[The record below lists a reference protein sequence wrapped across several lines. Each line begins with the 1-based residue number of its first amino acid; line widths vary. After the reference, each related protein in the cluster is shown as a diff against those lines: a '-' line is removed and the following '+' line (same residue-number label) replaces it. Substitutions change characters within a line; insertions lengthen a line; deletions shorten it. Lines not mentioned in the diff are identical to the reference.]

1 MTAVANISDEMS
13 GGGALGAPQ
22 SHSLTYSR
30 IAQALSKDY
39 YSIYYVDTETDRF
52 IEYSAQSQY
61 QKLQIEQSGED
72 FFEDC
77 RRNILRVVHEEDR
90 DKALAAFDKA
100 NLLQEL
106 ENEPTYSITYRLMFD
121 GVPVYV
127 SLKVI
132 RLEEE
137 DNKHIVIG
145 ISNVDA
151 QMKRQQEAERAR
163 AESLTF
169 AGIAQALAADYFSI
183 YYVDMET
190 DRFIEYSSSEEYQGL
205 NIEKGGRDFF
215 NLSRKN
221 ILRVIYPEDQYKLL
235 SAFTKMNVL
244 RMLAQNQTFT
254 LTYRLMFGDTP
265 TYVNMKATRMDERH
279 IVLGVSNVDAQMKQE
294 EELFSA
300 RELANRDALTGVK
313 SKHAFVEAEKELGER
328 IDKGEALEFSIV
340 ICDVNGLKAINDNL
354 GHKAGDEYIRA
365 ACSVICGIFKHSPV
379 FRIGGDEFS
388 VIL

>member
-52 IEYSAQSQY
+52 IEYNAQSQY

-190 DRFIEYSSSEEYQGL
+190 DRFIEYSSSEEYQEL
-205 NIEKGGRDFF
+205 NIEKGGEDFF
-215 NLSRKN
+215 NVSRTN
-221 ILRVIYPEDQYKLL
+221 VLCVIYPDDRTTFLTE
-235 SAFTKMNVL
+235 FTKENMLRVL
-244 RMLAQNQTFT
+244 DREQTFT
-254 LTYRLMFGDTP
+254 LTYRLLFGDTP
-265 TYVNMKATRMDERH
+265 TYVSMKASRMNS
-279 IVLGVSNVDAQMKQE
+279 G
-294 EELFSA
+294 
-300 RELANRDALTGVK
+300 
-313 SKHAFVEAEKELGER
+313 
-328 IDKGEALEFSIV
+328 
-340 ICDVNGLKAINDNL
+340 GLQL
-354 GHKAGDEYIRA
+354 PGHRRQQ
-365 ACSVICGIFKHSPV
+365 H
-379 FRIGGDEFS
+379 
-388 VIL
+388 